1 MQCHQDLAAALRI
14 TLKISIKI
22 TAATESPVA
31 MSQSLKPNS
40 CWYSKDIACKWKHG
54 NSVKNES

>member
-14 TLKISIKI
+14 ILKTSINI
-22 TAATESPVA
+22 TAATDSPVA

-40 CWYSKDIACKWKHG
+40 AGIPKISRANGSTVIP
-54 NSVKNES
+54 